1 MARRRIR
8 VSSVLAALLCAALA
22 AMWVYA
28 FVFAP
33 RDNPDKVGDVAW
45 VARTEVICAKA
56 KAALNQLPTAQSFA
70 KVEPKSEGLRQRSG
84 VGDQANE
91 ILRAMVA
98 EVAATRPTDDS
109 GQRAVALWVQ
119 DWASLQA
126 SRERQVAKWKS
137 GIDEPFEEALSEK
150 RAPISNRMGQF
161 ARGNRMDSCQP
172 AGDMG

>member
-1 MARRRIR
+1 MRGTHEEVRISVSDSVGRSFRDRAGLLPAGRLRPAERR
-8 VSSVLAALLCAALA
+8 S
-22 AMWVYA
+22 
-28 FVFAP
+28 
-33 RDNPDKVGDVAW
+33 
-45 VARTEVICAKA
+45 
-56 KAALNQLPTAQSFA
+56 QLR
-70 KVEPKSEGLRQRSG
+70 GLRQRAE

-98 EVAATRPTDDS
+98 EVAATRPTDGS